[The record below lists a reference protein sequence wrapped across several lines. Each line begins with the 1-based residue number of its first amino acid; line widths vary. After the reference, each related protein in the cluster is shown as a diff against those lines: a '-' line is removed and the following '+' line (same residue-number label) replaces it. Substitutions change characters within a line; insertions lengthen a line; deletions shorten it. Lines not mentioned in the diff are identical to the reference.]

1 MKHRKKNEIK
11 QVVNLEITEQLL
23 QQFPFLR
30 EVHCNE
36 ANPKADISP
45 HSHYLSSEEVH
56 TEMMNYSAFEHY
68 YSQKEK
74 KKYLKREKNI
84 LHFFQD
90 LFVEY
95 KEQLYLFD
103 VTDEETIYFQ
113 QMQFSK
119 DFLKECVKSIRE
131 EKFLYLCLPELNL
144 VLTGAYDQ
152 ENFLFYNGNES
163 QNLARIEEI
172 ANKNRLY
179 LLIRDA

>member
-30 EVHCNE
+30 EVCCNE
-36 ANPKADISP
+36 TNPKADISP
-45 HSHYLSSEEVH
+45 HSHYLSLEEVH
-56 TEMMNYSAFEHY
+56 TEMMTYSAFKD
-68 YSQKEK
+68 YSEKEK

-84 LHFFQD
+84 LHFFRD

-95 KEQLYLFD
+95 GKQLYFFD
-103 VTDEETIYFQ
+103 ITDEETIYFQ

-144 VLTGAYDQ
+144 ILTGTWDQ
-152 ENFLFYNGNES
+152 ENFLFYNGDES
-163 QNLARIEEI
+163 KNLARIEEI